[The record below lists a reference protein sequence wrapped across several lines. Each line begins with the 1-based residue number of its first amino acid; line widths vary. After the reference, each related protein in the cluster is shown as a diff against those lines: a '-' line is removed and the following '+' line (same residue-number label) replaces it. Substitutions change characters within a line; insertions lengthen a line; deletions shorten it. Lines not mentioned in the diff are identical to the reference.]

1 MIGPMIRAQRRSM
14 GMTLEALA
22 REAGCTKGYLSSI
35 ETGRRERPPSEA
47 ILGRIEGA
55 LRMEPGRLVL
65 EGRLASTPEEVR
77 GLLAALEGRV
87 RSAARLAELVLH
99 EGRDRGVWSEEL
111 ERLAS
116 RLAVRDRGAC
126 GAEGD
131 GGGLAAGVA
140 PVINTVEEGYPV
152 MPDGET
158 VWRRSRGVVS
168 APVELGAGAFALRVV
183 GDAMVPAYAEGDVV
197 IVRPSEVRSGGD
209 FFVRLYAGE
218 ETTFRRVF
226 LERGADGVEL
236 ARLQPA
242 NVARGAR
249 VVPAE
254 AISGAWEAAY
264 VFGWVGGGAR
274 ALARGEVV

>member
-35 ETGRRERPPSEA
+35 ETGRRKRPPSEA

-65 EGRLASTPEEVR
+65 EGRLASTPAEVR

-87 RSAARLAELVLH
+87 RSAARLAELVLR

-116 RLAVRDRGAC
+116 RLATRDRGAC

-131 GGGLAAGVA
+131 GGAAFVA

-152 MPDGET
+152 LPEGES

-168 APVELGAGAFALRVV
+168 APVELGGGAFALRVV
-183 GDAMVPAYAEGDVV
+183 GDAMVPAYVEGDVV
-197 IVRPSEVRSGGD
+197 IVRPSEMRSGGD

-236 ARLQPA
+236 ARLQPV
-242 NVARGAR
+242 NVALGAR

-264 VFGWVGGGAR
+264 VFGRAWGGGR
-274 ALARGEVV
+274 SLARGEVV